1 MKHILALVTLTCLF
15 SKTTSQTI
23 FDALSQTSQEP
34 SQLILTVDLKSFLR
48 TIDEEPYFNANL
60 SLPNS
65 QGDTLAYNVKIR
77 ARGNSRKEI
86 CYPPPIRIKFKK
98 KQLLANGLDTTSN
111 IYKLVLQCKSP
122 TGFSQMVLKEYL
134 AYRIFNCLTPASFR
148 VHLVRVV
155 LIDENDP
162 SRIYERDGFIIETE
176 EQLVQRLEGS
186 IREKPLKYADPL
198 EDEHFLRFSLFQY
211 LIGNTDWALG
221 NNHNIK
227 LVQRNKLGDV
237 LLIPYDFDYSGFV
250 NAPYAV
256 PDERL
261 PIQSVRQ
268 RFYKGMHPTDQQL
281 QQEVAYWKE
290 KMLMIKNVINNF
302 ELLSDRSRKSINNYI
317 ASFEKQINK
326 PKKIRQITK

>member
-1 MKHILALVTLTCLF
+1 MKQILALAILTCLLG
-15 SKTTSQTI
+15 KTNSQTF
-23 FDALSQTSQEP
+23 FDSLSQSFQEP
-34 SQLILTVDLKSFLR
+34 SQLILEVDLKSFLR
-48 TIDEEPYFNANL
+48 SVDEEPYFNANL

-65 QGDTLAYNVKIR
+65 QKDTLAYNVKIR
-77 ARGNSRKEI
+77 ARGNSRKKI
-86 CYPPPIRIKFKK
+86 CYPPPIKIKFKK

-122 TGFSQMVLKEYL
+122 TGFSQMILKEYL

-148 VHLVRVV
+148 VHLVQVV
-155 LIDENDP
+155 LADENDP

-176 EQLVQRLEGS
+176 EQLAQRLEGS
-186 IREKPLKYADPL
+186 IRRKPLKYADPL

-221 NNHNIK
+221 NKHNLK
-227 LVQRNKLGDV
+227 MVKRNKLGDV

-256 PDERL
+256 PDKRL

-281 QQEVAYWKE
+281 EQEMAYWQKR
-290 KMLMIKNVINNF
+290 MPMIKDLIHNF
-302 ELLSDRSRKSINNYI
+302 DLLSDQSRKNINRYI
-317 ASFEKQINK
+317 ASFEKQINN
-326 PKKIRQITK
+326 PKRIRQITK